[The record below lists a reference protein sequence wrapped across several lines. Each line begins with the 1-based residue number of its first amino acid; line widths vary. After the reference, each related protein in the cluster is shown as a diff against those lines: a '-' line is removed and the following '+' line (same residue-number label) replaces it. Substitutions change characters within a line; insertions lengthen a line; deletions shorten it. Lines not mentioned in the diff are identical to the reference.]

1 MSAEPLPPSFIPE
14 NPVMS
19 EAQLRQRLLDCHDS
33 GSLRSNVV
41 ALERVFNN
49 QHTHVEEFAK
59 IIARDPSL
67 TTRMLRMANSAYFGL
82 SAKINTIEGA
92 VLYLGLGNIRLLM
105 STTPVIEDLEV
116 KAKDGTKVPW
126 REFWLH
132 ALGCAFATR
141 EILNQFDL
149 GLDND
154 DDHISGL
161 LQNVGKIVMAQ
172 AFPAQLAQLSQTSY
186 ENESEYLA
194 AERTLLGCDHAALGA
209 FYLQTHT
216 ISKQVVEAVGFH
228 HDPFKAPNLK
238 QLTAATHLADV
249 MVRMAGLTGA
259 LESRPVL
266 TERQLLEL
274 PVISLLR
281 PKKGPILTGKMR
293 KITER
298 ISKLPDLCR
307 VML

>member
-1 MSAEPLPPSFIPE
+1 MMTEVQF
-14 NPVMS
+14 
-19 EAQLRQRLLDCHDS
+19 RQRLHDCQDLA
-33 GSLRSNVV
+33 SLRCNLL

-67 TTRMLRMANSAYFGL
+67 TTRMLRMVNSAYFGL

-92 VLYLGLGNIRLLM
+92 VLYLGLGNVRLLM

-116 KAKDGTKVPW
+116 MAQDGTQVPW

-149 GLDND
+149 GVDND
-154 DDHISGL
+154 TDHISGL
-161 LQNVGKIVMAQ
+161 LQNVGNIVMAK
-172 AFPAQLAQLSQTSY
+172 AFPAELAQLVQTSY
-186 ENESEYLA
+186 EDEAQFLA
-194 AERTLLGCDHAALGA
+194 AERALLGWDHAAIGA
-209 FYLQTHT
+209 FYLETHN
-216 ISKQVVEAVGFH
+216 IPKEVVEAVGFH
-228 HDPFKAPNLK
+228 HDPCNAPNHK
-238 QLTAATHLADV
+238 QLVAATHLADV
-249 MVRMAGLTGA
+249 MVRMAGLRSGT
-259 LESRPVL
+259 EKRPVL
-266 TERQLLEL
+266 TERQLMEI
-274 PVISLLR
+274 PAIGLLR
-281 PKKGPILTGKMR
+281 PKKGPILNGKMR

-298 ISKLPDLCR
+298 ISKIPDLCR